1 VEFASLVRDFVHLD
15 TSVLLLNYDE
25 QRGFGRRKTIDV
37 WWGGLENNGN
47 LMILIAHMINQTDAW
62 RGSTVRL
69 LQVVADE
76 KDVRTTEEEL
86 NQMLNE
92 ARIGADVKVLPPLGE
107 DQTIQQLIHKESG
120 ESDLV
125 VLGLRFPEEG
135 QESTFMTRMTS
146 FMENLPTTILVKSV
160 NIEDIFS

>member
-1 VEFASLVRDFVHLD
+1 MSATAAALANVFGILVCTLVGAAGLIWVERR
-15 TSVLLLNYDE
+15 LLALWQDRYGPN
-25 QRGFGRRKTIDV
+25 RVGPFG
-37 WWGGLENNGN
+37 
-47 LMILIAHMINQTDAW
+47 
-62 RGSTVRL
+62 L

-86 NQMLNE
+86 NEMLSD
-92 ARIGADVKVLPPLGE
+92 ARIGADVKVLPPLSG
-107 DQTIQQLIHKESG
+107 DQTIQQLIHEESG

-146 FMENLPTTILVKSV
+146 FMENLPTTVLVKSV